1 MRRLFVILSLFVAI
15 IAMAGPVDKKQ
26 AMQEAAAFLKDHP
39 LTVDNKADGQA
50 QTAEAVRLTDV
61 SATLPMGEKAPFYI
75 INIGDQQGFVIVS
88 GDDRTNPILGYS
100 DEGAF
105 DANRMPANMR
115 YWLDCYA
122 QQLNVLAEMDDM
134 QAARVLRA
142 PRRDRVGTHN
152 SIAPLITTKWDQAT
166 PYWNELPDF
175 VTEIDD
181 EGIHWERLDEDVS
194 LESFGYDNPEPEGV
208 SRLFLTHPELNESAI
223 ARRLGIDRNVMRQY
237 VSGMSKP
244 SPVTEQLIF
253 NEVRRVGSELAS
265 VKL

>member
-1 MRRLFVILSLFVAI
+1 MKICKVWFESDRIYVLTDDGRTMWQSLLYYRRLR
-15 IAMAGPVDKKQ
+15 
-26 AMQEAAAFLKDHP
+26 EATDEQR
-39 LTVDNKADGQA
+39 AD
-50 QTAEAVRLTDV
+50 
-61 SATLPMGEKAPFYI
+61 
-75 INIGDQQGFVIVS
+75 
-88 GDDRTNPILGYS
+88 
-100 DEGAF
+100 
-105 DANRMPANMR
+105 
-115 YWLDCYA
+115 C
-122 QQLNVLAEMDDM
+122 
-134 QAARVLRA
+134 
-142 PRRDRVGTHN
+142 
-152 SIAPLITTKWDQAT
+152 
-166 PYWNELPDF
+166 
-175 VTEIDD
+175 EIDD

>member
-1 MRRLFVILSLFVAI
+1 
-15 IAMAGPVDKKQ
+15 MAGPVDKKQ

-122 QQLNVLAEMDDM
+122 QQLNVLAEMDDT

-166 PYWNELPDF
+166 PYWNECPQF
-175 VTEIDD
+175 MNSDD
-181 EGIHWERLDEDVS
+181 EAD
-194 LESFGYDNPEPEGV
+194 GY
-208 SRLFLTHPELNESAI
+208 
-223 ARRLGIDRNVMRQY
+223 
-237 VSGMSKP
+237 
-244 SPVTEQLIF
+244 
-253 NEVRRVGSELAS
+253 ELAYTGCVATS
-265 VKL
+265 M

>member
-15 IAMAGPVDKKQ
+15 VAMAGPVDKKQ

-50 QTAEAVRLTDV
+50 QTAETVRLTDF

-100 DEGAF
+100 DEGTF

-175 VTEIDD
+175 AKWICSILMLMGRLEIFSVL
-181 EGIHWERLDEDVS
+181 IIFTPTFWR
-194 LESFGYDNPEPEGV
+194 
-208 SRLFLTHPELNESAI
+208 
-223 ARRLGIDRNVMRQY
+223 DR
-237 VSGMSKP
+237 
-244 SPVTEQLIF
+244 
-253 NEVRRVGSELAS
+253 
-265 VKL
+265 

>member
-1 MRRLFVILSLFVAI
+1 MMKICKVWFENDRIYVLTDNGRTMWQSLLYYRRLR
-15 IAMAGPVDKKQ
+15 
-26 AMQEAAAFLKDHP
+26 EATDEQR
-39 LTVDNKADGQA
+39 AD
-50 QTAEAVRLTDV
+50 
-61 SATLPMGEKAPFYI
+61 
-75 INIGDQQGFVIVS
+75 
-88 GDDRTNPILGYS
+88 
-100 DEGAF
+100 
-105 DANRMPANMR
+105 
-115 YWLDCYA
+115 C
-122 QQLNVLAEMDDM
+122 
-134 QAARVLRA
+134 
-142 PRRDRVGTHN
+142 
-152 SIAPLITTKWDQAT
+152 
-166 PYWNELPDF
+166 
-175 VTEIDD
+175 EIDD